1 MPSFPSLFPDAG
13 TSRPTDQV
21 NYSYPR
27 RQVKSGAVEVSHTP
41 SSLHLLALEV
51 ISVLQKAAQASQRL
65 DTPSRFDAP
74 PTPKDVVML
83 LKTKLRPR
91 LKRHLSFKKLM

>member
-41 SSLHLLALEV
+41 SSLRLLALEV
-51 ISVLQKAAQASQRL
+51 ISVLQKAAQRL

-91 LKRHLSFKKLM
+91 LKRHLSFQKLM